1 MFKPTQWFAGVLLL
15 VLRLLQ
21 TTFMAL
27 VPSQLVQAAI
37 MCFITLLS
45 ISMQS
50 ELAPYRRASDNRVAL
65 LAHWLVFLWVS
76 TLLLRIVGMFERPA
90 AALAVGTLLCIATS
104 SVFVAALVLANM
116 DRLKE
121 KRAARRRST
130 LNELS
135 TETSNNVAEPPL
147 EIELVAMDQGKTC
160 EPEQP
165 DAPRPGEPSA
175 TVPDEANN
183 KDGANGE
190 EPPAV
195 LPWSLLNEA
204 LCGAEEPSADI
215 GAAPEGI
222 ALVTT
227 GCAT

>member
-1 MFKPTQWFAGVLLL
+1 
-15 VLRLLQ
+15 
-21 TTFMAL
+21 
-27 VPSQLVQAAI
+27 
-37 MCFITLLS
+37 
-45 ISMQS
+45 MQS

-90 AALAVGTLLCIATS
+90 AALAVGTLLCIATA
-104 SVFVAALVLANM
+104 SVFVATLVLANA
-116 DRLKE
+116 DRLE
-121 KRAARRRST
+121 EQRAAQRRST

-135 TETSNNVAEPPL
+135 TETSNVAEPSL
-147 EIELVAMDQGKTC
+147 EIELVTMDQEKTC

-165 DAPRPGEPSA
+165 DASRPGEPSA
-175 TVPDEANN
+175 PVPDEANN

-195 LPWSLLNEA
+195 LPWPLLNEA
-204 LCGAEEPSADI
+204 LCGAEEPSVDI

-222 ALVTT
+222 SLVTT